1 MAYQEK
7 TCLVCG
13 KIFTPRVPNQVV
25 CSLECKKEREHRLR
39 RDREK
44 GIKLG
49 YIKNQPNHYEKKPK
63 PEAKR
68 ITKPDEDILTA
79 NEKAAELG
87 LTYGQYMA
95 KRYFEMKKE

>member
-1 MAYQEK
+1 MNIAEK
-7 TCLVCG
+7 KCLVCG
-13 KIFTPRVPNQVV
+13 KIFTPRVSNQIV

-63 PEAKR
+63 AEAKR
-68 ITKPDEDILTA
+68 ITKPEEDIVTA

-95 KRYFEMKKE
+95 KRYFEIKKE